1 MIDTEGDTMK
11 NYTIKKVS
19 ECKTCGI
26 ITPPYDGECYWH
38 HEKGCSECCEGCKYC
53 VDGAEWMTMEYTQR
67 CLNE

>member
-1 MIDTEGDTMK
+1 MTTTYRIV
-11 NYTIKKVS
+11 KVS

-53 VDGAEWMTMEYTQR
+53 VDGVEWIE
-67 CLNE
+67 